1 MSVSAGQDDASQSEE
16 ALAVWREEINA
27 YIEDLKSLATEDW
40 QTRKVAHLLKRGGRA
55 FDDLRV
61 TVERLEG
68 PMLAK
73 RRDAELRAARTDAE
87 RKMAI
92 LAHEAKR
99 YFDQNPMHLT
109 GACWGHEHW
118 GLLYEAPVEYT
129 HLHGS
134 FGKRSAEIWRG
145 RVDYCRDYYVGR
157 QHPFIVNVDR
167 KPNEVHLRR
176 HVEMRNNLLMRSYQ
190 PGSWSDEPVT
200 LVRAQ
205 GGLEGWKEVEQFV
218 YESGES
224 KERAREA
231 LFGTWRQ
238 NPSFL
243 SAMNSRGPLSYK
255 ATVYLIYHVEAR
267 CPLMDVSAGQEY
279 VIPPGV
285 EMRARR
291 VAIQKDYCRGVGH
304 DIYFYV
310 VEVDVRRSATYTPTE
325 LVLPDV
331 YDKYDEMETDE
342 IMERLGWHTQPVA
355 KRKKADG

>member
-1 MSVSAGQDDASQSEE
+1 MSFSSEQDGTTQSE
-16 ALAVWREEINA
+16 ATLSAWREEIND
-27 YIEDLKSLATEDW
+27 YIAALKSWTAEDW
-40 QTRKVAHLLKRGGRA
+40 QSKRIAHLLKKGGPA
-55 FDDLRV
+55 FRNLRS
-61 TVERLEG
+61 TVEELEG
-68 PMLAK
+68 PLLAAK
-73 RRDAELRAARTDAE
+73 REAELRAARADAE
-87 RKMAI
+87 RRMAV
-92 LAHEAKR
+92 LAPEAKQ
-99 YFDQNPMHLT
+99 YFDRNPMHLT
-109 GACWGHEHW
+109 GACWGHDTW
-118 GLLYEAPVEYT
+118 GLLYEAPVEYV

-134 FGKRSAEIWRG
+134 FGKRNAEIWRG
-145 RVDYCRDYYVGR
+145 RIDYCRDYYVGR

-167 KPNEVHLRR
+167 RPGEAHLRR

-218 YESGES
+218 YESGDT

-238 NPSFL
+238 SLSFL

-255 ATVYLIYHVEAR
+255 ATVYLIYHVEAK
-267 CPLMDVSAGQEY
+267 CPLMDVAIGQEY

-291 VAIQKDYCRGVGH
+291 VAIQKDYSRGVGH

-310 VEVDVRRSATYTPTE
+310 VEVDVRRSATYVPSE
-325 LVLPDV
+325 LSLPEV

-342 IMERLGWHTQPVA
+342 NMERLGWHAQPVS
-355 KRKKADG
+355 KRRKANE